1 MNAHGQNVPE
11 WLVDLENKREKK
23 KGSRLGHEIGANA
36 KCNVCGDGCPGLDLH
51 FWRKTCKNCKC
62 RKEDHDIHD
71 DELSWA
77 QFEILGQMRSKP
89 GYVKVSKIAQEP
101 VKLDWIPPNVDNELV
116 TDYME
121 QLESS
126 NVPVSGSEAALKR
139 KQQLQIQVP
148 KHDLDSVYCDNLT
161 ESEVQQL
168 EKYADKIKEK
178 CVGQGDVVRIESDS
192 LLPVSPLSVTDEDA
206 LIKFIFKQ
214 TPIPDQIVI
223 DRILFSVV
231 DQVQSVMGNST
242 NIKNNLQVCVPL
254 ERKLN
259 FAPSTREKIKE
270 VDVNDEVV
278 LSTVVFGAAY
288 DRIVSELIT
297 KQIIFSSESTVGQ
310 VQKMRAEYWN
320 DRELRN
326 DFDKCLKEILGG
338 AQTEPLAVTLNS
350 ANNNFG
356 ALNTNLENYVPPS
369 DDNTPNRNLIEPME
383 NVRISGE
390 NAIETPMNLSSIGQ
404 MSATSCQRCHINIKV
419 GTVVVKAARAG
430 KDAAWHPQCF
440 TCKTCNEL
448 LADLVYFYHES
459 DIYCA
464 RDLAAILKI
473 PRCKAC
479 DELIFTKKYTAAE
492 GFQFH
497 IKHFCCYQCDLPLAG
512 REYIPCD
519 ETNNP
524 CCLVCYDHHYGKK
537 CQKCQLAIKPT
548 EKGVSWDKTNW
559 HEQCFRCVG
568 QDCNKSLI
576 GQRFCIKSSF
586 PFCSSK
592 CIGTKK

>member
-1 MNAHGQNVPE
+1 MFYCHN
-11 WLVDLENKREKK
+11 
-23 KGSRLGHEIGANA
+23 
-36 KCNVCGDGCPGLDLH
+36 LD
-51 FWRKTCKNCKC
+51 
-62 RKEDHDIHD
+62 
-71 DELSWA
+71 
-77 QFEILGQMRSKP
+77 
-89 GYVKVSKIAQEP
+89 VKISKIAEEP

-116 TDYME
+116 TDYMA

-178 CVGQGDVVRIESDS
+178 CVGQGDVVRIESEPS
-192 LLPVSPLSVTDEDA
+192 LPINPLSVQNEDA

-242 NIKNNLQVCVPL
+242 NIKHNLQVCVPL

-259 FAPSTREKIKE
+259 FPPLTRQKIKE
-270 VDVNDEVV
+270 IDVDEEVV
-278 LSTVVFGAAY
+278 LSSVVFGPVY

-297 KQIIFSSESTVGQ
+297 KQIIFSNESTVGQ

-320 DRELRN
+320 DRELRG
-326 DFDKCLKEILGG
+326 DFDKCLRELLSGKP
-338 AQTEPLAVTLNS
+338 TEPLAVTMNS

-356 ALNTNLENYVPPS
+356 ALNTNLENYVPSADP
-369 DDNTPNRNLIEPME
+369 DNWNVVEPMA
-383 NVRISGE
+383 NVRISEGS
-390 NAIETPMNLSSIGQ
+390 ADQAPMNATSTNGQ
-404 MSATSCQRCHINIKV
+404 MSTTSCQRCKINITV

-459 DIYCA
+459 DVYCA

-492 GFQFH
+492 G
-497 IKHFCCYQCDLPLAG
+497 YV
-512 REYIPCD
+512 
-519 ETNNP
+519 T
-524 CCLVCYDHHYGKK
+524 
-537 CQKCQLAIKPT
+537 
-548 EKGVSWDKTNW
+548 
-559 HEQCFRCVG
+559 
-568 QDCNKSLI
+568 
-576 GQRFCIKSSF
+576 
-586 PFCSSK
+586 
-592 CIGTKK
+592 